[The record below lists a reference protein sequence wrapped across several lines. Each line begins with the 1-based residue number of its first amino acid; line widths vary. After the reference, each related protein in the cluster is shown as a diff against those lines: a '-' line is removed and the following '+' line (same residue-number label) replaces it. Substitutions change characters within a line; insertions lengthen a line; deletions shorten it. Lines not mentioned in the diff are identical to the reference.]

1 MENYFIK
8 NIKNVKNIK
17 CESLSPRKRSHDT
30 YTSKSN
36 LDYIIRRYDQKM
48 IILQNKL
55 FSLII
60 KFHSIFKKLIT
71 DINSVLITLGN
82 QAICSKSLLLNLNF
96 NDEKISHLNDRLEMI
111 NDTKNLLDNNLLI
124 ANNNLNMFISEVQ
137 KNFNEFKELKQEK
150 ENDMNNFYYKNR
162 IKRINKALNYNSNP
176 TEKRETNYLLLNS
189 NPNESNKK
197 IQIENSVNYMTTNN
211 KNDILIDNY
220 IITPKHNYFKSINHN
235 NTYLNL
241 KRKEKKSNNIHQFCQ
256 SPDINNYSKKNVS
269 PKKTYYNKSQEIIK
283 DDITSRQKLNT
294 KTKRNYYSIL
304 DTKRDDNDNKIKYSN
319 SNNTQRK
326 NKVLNDK
333 IFNMS
338 NINKKLKNNFFVN
351 WTKNFKKVNYRDKI
365 LYKQNE
371 QEYT

>member
-1 MENYFIK
+1 MENYCNK

-17 CESLSPRKRSHDT
+17 CESLSPRKRSHD
-30 YTSKSN
+30 TSKSN